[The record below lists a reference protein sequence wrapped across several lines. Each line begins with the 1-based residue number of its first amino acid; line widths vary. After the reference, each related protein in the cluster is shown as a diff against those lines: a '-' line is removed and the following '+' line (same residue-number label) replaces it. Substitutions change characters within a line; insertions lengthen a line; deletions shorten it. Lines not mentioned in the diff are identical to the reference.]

1 MKPLRVQRRSVP
13 VVRAA
18 AAVVVVVVVTPV
30 VITVSKT
37 FCYRVAVNDLQGS
50 SPVIPSMHF
59 HKCDPEDSLLINLF
73 VGSCICS
80 SRGWEEEGLTRL
92 NMEQTLDYLFIC

>member
-1 MKPLRVQRRSVP
+1 MADDDATKIDVPVLLVSFLRPQQPALLRLVQVMKPLRVQRRSVP

-37 FCYRVAVNDLQGS
+37 FCYRVAVNDLQ
-50 SPVIPSMHF
+50 
-59 HKCDPEDSLLINLF
+59 
-73 VGSCICS
+73 
-80 SRGWEEEGLTRL
+80 
-92 NMEQTLDYLFIC
+92 